1 MKYTFPSLHL
11 SSSSRQTY
19 VILAPSFLIF
29 WLLPYYPPPPPC
41 VPIIFEVGQ
50 NEEEEEKQLEKYN
63 RALVVEAGEKR
74 RGVNIIRRKDTTA
87 ETRPHLEE

>member
-19 VILAPSFLIF
+19 VILAPSFLT
-29 WLLPYYPPPPPC
+29 PPC

-63 RALVVEAGEKR
+63 RALVVEAGGEKKR
-74 RGVNIIRRKDTTA
+74 RGVNIIIRRKDTTA